1 MNTTIIAE
9 VGINHNG
16 SLRLAKKLIDVAFDA
31 GADYVKFQTFKTEK
45 VMTRTAEKAEYQN
58 NFTDKS
64 ETQFEMI
71 KKLELDRADHEK
83 LIQYCEEKGILFL
96 STAFD
101 HESINLLAELNI
113 PFYKIPS

>member
-16 SLRLAKKLIDVAFDA
+16 SLWLAKKLIDVAFDA

-45 VMTRTAEKAEYQN
+45 VMTRAADKAEYQK
-58 NFTDKS
+58 NFTDKG

-71 KKLELDRADHEK
+71 KKLELDRLH
-83 LIQYCEEKGILFL
+83 
-96 STAFD
+96 
-101 HESINLLAELNI
+101 LLLQQPRGLEQCKQHLH
-113 PFYKIPS
+113 S